1 MSAIK
6 SQMYNPELSKMVSS
20 VNLQLGDI
28 IQLDAP
34 SNSGLHNKIYFIKF
48 INNTKVVLIN
58 SDGTL
63 TLNLS
68 QLGKLEEESIANI
81 IILSRAS
88 SPSFVVQNNLA
99 IKKYISIYFGEPL
112 PKVVNGFIS
121 NIENDMI
128 EVTLLPENDIIYID
142 FAYSGIP
149 ENLNIDKIIVR
160 DKVDETQLAAY
171 DVSPTL
177 GLEQDS
183 QSTSSDALLVQDPN
197 SDLDYDLKSYDSK
210 EALEALIIDSIELG
224 TELDDLEHEVNV
236 SEEEQRY
243 SLDKQTND
251 YLDKLINAYLP
262 EQRTEQVIKQIHNEI
277 NYYVQLRSTYSTFD
291 ANNYPMLP
299 IERGEHYKYLK
310 EQLFNLNKKMY
321 FLFPVLENTRNLIIN
336 DNEDADA
343 DETDFNYQ
351 SMGDFIEALTS
362 TSLKWVNNSSK
373 EKINNYKEHI
383 KALSQLFENY
393 SNRSPENINVNAQ
406 IMMIN
411 DSVDDFY
418 NYAITKGALTKSR
431 FMIDVY
437 NEGLTML
444 ESHYV
449 NNKKFTKPTKLTAND
464 YVNIIGFISLPLP
477 LFMFSLT
484 NTNYTNIG
492 DKANLNIN
500 FINFSELL
508 NTNTFYN
515 KYVLE
520 NDDLINYVNKHS
532 NIHNNSFLKTINY
545 FTIDKSVDLP
555 YSEKMN
561 YLLESFIPTNKALLD
576 EYISLYIPDS
586 LEYRKYSLLSLLYD
600 LQALNIDCYNLH
612 YNDYKFIKSII
623 NSNIEVYKKIYKLN
637 ELNFAKFLNN
647 VKALNSY
654 AIKSR
659 DENIIFSFDLL
670 TKDLKEELFNFYNIK
685 EELFNNYEELYSFL
699 YSVDYGEFFLQSL
712 NKNIMD
718 LVVGNLLD
726 NFIKAREKEMANP
739 NAPANAIAQANSV
752 DTANAIAPANPV
764 NPEEPTNIPISSKDI
779 LFKDLDE
786 VQATCEKYVLSKA
799 YKTLQ
804 SLENDNNKLI
814 FFDSIYDKTMYSM
827 LNQFQNERK
836 TMDNNAFLE
845 FLTSNLMSIMKLTKA
860 HALREAKSIMEEK
873 REIIDGDYA
882 VLKDKASS
890 KSYIYIRE
898 NNVWILDPKFENTF
912 YIDNNQIFCDSN
924 KDCISKDDKCNSISG
939 TKKTNLNTEVD
950 DILKTF
956 ESKYNFSIEEI
967 KGKINS
973 NYENAKRRIEKITSL
988 NKSKREGTNI
998 YLLSLEE
1005 VYESKIVSSPYEKV
1019 RNSLLKLKDLS
1030 LKYELLKRFCLNYTR
1045 NAINDENV
1053 YWLYCI
1059 KTSVKLVPQFL
1070 LRLANVFLTKQNY
1083 ALELDTL
1090 CAQQGTI
1097 SDDNNF
1103 WVDKHSGYIIKAIEF
1118 DNDEGYDDKGFKVFT
1133 REQLENDYA
1142 INLQPIAKSLNP
1154 NVQVIINIIK
1164 AMSLMMGINISHNH
1178 ELIINNVLALL
1189 NSSIPSKQKYEEML
1203 LRTIKK
1209 EGKTRN
1215 NPPYEDMYNSSL
1227 LLLTLAFI
1235 VYAIQIAI
1243 PVLTSKKTF
1252 PGCIKSF
1259 SGYPLD
1265 GEDDK
1270 TSIAYIACIAN
1281 KIKSSI
1287 VPWNSI
1293 LKMSE
1298 SILIKN
1304 IEQLVTKYIV
1314 QNKDLVTHLNKKR
1327 EFLLSQDNNG
1337 TTIPEYLSINIWHTF
1352 NPPLNDIK
1360 IDAQALEPLEANFK
1374 NTLYET
1380 FSRGS
1385 KNNIKELVESKG
1397 ISCANHIIELIQN
1410 VVKTNSPLLKNSNDN
1425 PFLENACCNS
1435 QKNSIQYFINANPNI
1450 VDYNNLARFYNEIIK
1465 GINNLTYSSQIYVPL
1480 NTQQKIIT
1488 HYNSYSEELVYK
1500 AFIYFCNFA
1509 NQIPL
1514 DDELKGLC
1522 MDKPQNYD
1530 PNKSIKEIIDS
1541 LKNEGKI
1548 YNYAS
1553 FIELIHIVSK
1563 NNIIN
1568 VPINFTIINNVEALR
1583 IIIDAY
1589 NNANYYK
1596 LDDLFVDR
1604 LELLLDSFSIIDD
1617 NNVELRELKNYL
1629 GRSNMLLKQKILQIV
1644 SSQTNISKS
1653 DFAEFS
1659 QALTIAIDVEK
1670 INFYQNYINNILHIF
1685 PSIIVNKNVNY
1696 GAIPKHW
1703 NLSTLHISDIFNIIQ
1718 KYYVSLNTFANN
1730 HEFAAAFKIVANKLQ
1745 LLIQLMKVFL
1755 YNKSLV
1761 ATPEPLNVNKTTLQ
1775 QINSIFDEK
1784 LIGLFYNYIFYNIYN
1799 ELLSIS
1805 EDQEFMLQIQSIET
1819 TDYNKDDFL
1828 KNIINYIMC
1837 ASNIMNGHYNLIN
1850 NGYAKVKEKIVMAK
1864 EKEKTLITDFLKNLS
1879 DEEREIENI
1888 LKNNKLEKWNIGM
1901 QKGLTQYVKENYDQE
1916 REALEKQ
1923 ALKER
1928 KLQRNNN
1935 VTAMNKEI
1943 YDLDLEE
1950 QMHNDEAID
1959 AEEYSMSNIPDDD
1972 DFNYENE
1979 DDDYA
1984 NGNHED

>member
-1 MSAIK
+1 MSTIK
-6 SQMYNPELSKMVSS
+6 SQMSNPELPNTVSS

-48 INNTKVVLIN
+48 INNAKLILVN
-58 SDGTL
+58 STGSLTL
-63 TLNLS
+63 TLT

-81 IILSRAS
+81 LIMSRAS
-88 SPSFVVQNNLA
+88 SPSFVLQNNLA
-99 IKKYISIYFGEPL
+99 IRKYISIYFGEPL

-128 EVTLLPENDIIYID
+128 EVTLLPENDVIYID

-149 ENLNIDKIIVR
+149 ENLNIEKIVVR
-160 DKVDETQLAAY
+160 DKVDETQLAILDDTKSIGE
-171 DVSPTL
+171 DVIS
-177 GLEQDS
+177 S
-183 QSTSSDALLVQDPN
+183 SSDTLLVQDPN
-197 SDLDYDLKSYDSK
+197 SELDYDLKSYDSK
-210 EALEALIIDSIELG
+210 EAIESLIIDTIELG
-224 TELDDLEHEVNV
+224 MQLDDLEHEVNV

-277 NYYVQLRSTYSTFD
+277 NYYVQLRSIYSNFD
-291 ANNYPMLP
+291 ANNYPKLP
-299 IERGEHYKYLK
+299 SERGEHYKYLK
-310 EQLFNLNKKMY
+310 EQIYNLNRKLS
-321 FLFPVLENTRNLIIN
+321 FLLPVLDNARNLLISEN
-336 DNEDADA
+336 DDSNDDLAG
-343 DETDFNYQ
+343 ETAFTHQ
-351 SMGDFIEALTS
+351 SMGEFIEALTS
-362 TSLKWVNNSSK
+362 TSLKWANNSSK

-383 KALSQLFENY
+383 KALCQLFDNY
-393 SNRSPENINVNAQ
+393 TNNSPENINVNGQ

-411 DSVDDFY
+411 DIVDDFY
-418 NYAITKGALTKSR
+418 NYSIVKGGLSKSR

-444 ESHYV
+444 ESYYV
-449 NNKKFTKPTKLTAND
+449 NNKKFTRRAKLTAND

-477 LFMFSLT
+477 LFESSLA
-484 NTNYTNIG
+484 NTNYTNIC
-492 DKANLNIN
+492 DKANLNLN
-500 FINFSELL
+500 FVNISDFL
-508 NTNTFYN
+508 NTTTFYN
-515 KYVLE
+515 KYVVE
-520 NDDLINYVNKHS
+520 NDNMDSYVNSHT
-532 NIHNNSFLKTINY
+532 NIHNASFLKTINY
-545 FTIDKSVDLP
+545 FTIDKSLDLP
-555 YSEKMN
+555 YLEKMN
-561 YLLESFIPTNKALLD
+561 YLLESFIPTNKALLN
-576 EYISLYIPDS
+576 EYIMLYNPDS
-586 LEYRKYSLLSLLYD
+586 LNHRKYSLLSFIYD
-600 LQALNIDCYNLH
+600 LQSLNIDSYNLH

-623 NSNIEVYKKIYKLN
+623 VNNIEVYKKLYKSN
-637 ELNFAKFLNN
+637 EANFGTFLQN
-647 VKALNSY
+647 VKASNSY
-654 AIKSR
+654 AIKGKN
-659 DENIIFSFDLL
+659 ENIVFSFDLL
-670 TKDLKEELFNFYNIK
+670 AKDLKDELFALYNAKEELFA
-685 EELFNNYEELYSFL
+685 NYEELYSFL
-699 YSVDYGEFFLQSL
+699 YSVDCGEFFLQSL

-726 NFIKAREKEMANP
+726 NFIKAREKELAEPGPSQTQTQTNP
-739 NAPANAIAQANSV
+739 DTGAPL
-752 DTANAIAPANPV
+752 
-764 NPEEPTNIPISSKDI
+764 SSKD
-779 LFKDLDE
+779 LLLKDLDNVE
-786 VQATCEKYVLSKA
+786 ATCNSYVLSKA

-804 SLENDNNKLI
+804 SLENDNSKLI
-814 FFDSIYDKTMYSM
+814 FYDSIYDKTLYSM
-827 LNQFQNERK
+827 LNQFESERK
-836 TMDNNAFLE
+836 SMDANGFLQ
-845 FLTSNLMSIMKLTKA
+845 FLTAKLMTIMKLTKTS
-860 HALREAKSIMEEK
+860 ALREAKSIIEEK

-890 KSYIYIRE
+890 KNYIYKRV
-898 NNVWILDPKFENTF
+898 NNVWTLDPIFEDKF
-912 YIDNNQIFCDSN
+912 YIENNQIFCDSN
-924 KDCISKDDKCNSISG
+924 KECISKDDKCGSINK
-939 TKKTNLNTEVD
+939 TKKTNLSIEVD
-950 DILKTF
+950 NILKTF
-956 ESKYNFSIEEI
+956 ENKYNFSIEEI
-967 KGKINS
+967 KSKINS
-973 NYENAKRRIEKITSL
+973 NYDNAKRRIANITIL
-988 NKSKREGTNI
+988 NKAKREYSNN

-1005 VYESKIVSSPYEKV
+1005 TFDSNIVRSPYENV
-1019 RNSLLKLKDLS
+1019 RNGLLQIRDVT

-1045 NAINDENV
+1045 NAISNENV

-1059 KTSVKLVPQFL
+1059 KTGVKLVPQFL
-1070 LRLANVFLTKQNY
+1070 LRLANAFITKQNY
-1083 ALELDTL
+1083 LLELDTI
-1090 CAQQGTI
+1090 CAEQGTI

-1103 WVDKHSGYIIKAIEF
+1103 WVDKHSGYIIKTIEF

-1142 INLQPIAKSLNP
+1142 INLQPLAKSVNP
-1154 NVQVIINIIK
+1154 NAQVIINIIK
-1164 AMSLMMGINISHNH
+1164 AISQMMGINVSHNH
-1178 ELIINNVLALL
+1178 EVIINNVLALL
-1189 NSSIPSKQKYEEML
+1189 NSNIPSKQKYEQML
-1203 LRTIKK
+1203 LKTAKK
-1209 EGKTRN
+1209 DGKAKN
-1215 NPPYEDMYNSSL
+1215 NPSYDDMYNSSL

-1235 VYAIQIAI
+1235 VYAIQINI

-1265 GEDDK
+1265 EEQDK

-1298 SILIKN
+1298 STLIKN

-1314 QNKDLVTHLNKKR
+1314 TNKELVEPLNKKR
-1327 EFLLSQDNNG
+1327 EFLLSQGNTSNA
-1337 TTIPEYLSINIWHTF
+1337 IPEYLSINIWHTF

-1360 IDAQALEPLEANFK
+1360 IDSQALEPLEVNFK
-1374 NTLYET
+1374 NTLFET
-1380 FSRGS
+1380 FSRGT
-1385 KNNIKELVESKG
+1385 KNNIKELVEAKG

-1410 VVKTNSPLLKNSNDN
+1410 IVKSNSPLLKNSNDN

-1435 QKNSIQYFINANPNI
+1435 QKNTIQYFTTANKAI
-1450 VDYNNLARFYNEIIK
+1450 IEYNNLASFYSEILK
-1465 GINNLTYSSQIYVPL
+1465 GIDNLTYSSQIYIPL

-1488 HYNSYSEELVYK
+1488 QYTSFSEELVYK
-1500 AFIYFCNFA
+1500 AFIYFCNFS
-1509 NQIPL
+1509 NQLPL

-1530 PNKSIKEIIDS
+1530 PNKPIREVIES

-1548 YNYAS
+1548 YNYSS

-1596 LDDLFVDR
+1596 LDDLFVSR
-1604 LELLLDSFSIIDD
+1604 LELMLDSYSIIDD
-1617 NNVELRELKNYL
+1617 ENSELRKLKNYL
-1629 GRSNMLLKQKILQIV
+1629 GSANIALKQKILQIV
-1644 SSQTNISKS
+1644 SAQPNISKS
-1653 DFAEFS
+1653 DLASFT
-1659 QALTIAIDVEK
+1659 QAINMSIDVEN
-1670 INFYQNYINNILHIF
+1670 ITFYQNYIYNILHIF
-1685 PSIIVNKNVNY
+1685 PSIISNKNVNY

-1703 NLSTLHISDIFNIIQ
+1703 NLSTIHYSDIYNIIQ
-1718 KYYVSLNTFANN
+1718 KYYGALNTFSNK
-1730 HEFAAAFKIVANKLQ
+1730 HELASAFKIVAHKLQ
-1745 LLIQLMKVFL
+1745 LLTQLMKVFL
-1755 YNKSLV
+1755 YNKSLI
-1761 ATPEPLNVNKTTLQ
+1761 TSPEPVNINRTALG

-1784 LIGLFYNYIFYNIYN
+1784 LITLFYNYIFYNIFN
-1799 ELLSIS
+1799 ELLNIS
-1805 EDQEFMLQIQSIET
+1805 EDQEFMLQIQNIET

-1828 KNIINYIMC
+1828 KNIISYIMC
-1837 ASNIMNGHYNLIN
+1837 YSNIMNSHYNLIN

-1901 QKGLTQYVKENYDQE
+1901 QKGLTQYVKENYDEE

-1943 YDLDLEE
+1943 YNLDLDE
-1950 QMHNDEAID
+1950 QMLNDEAID

-1972 DFNYENE
+1972 DFNYDNG

-1984 NGNHED
+1984 NGNHEDYD

>member
-6 SQMYNPELSKMVSS
+6 SQMSTNEVPQIVDS
-20 VNLQLGDI
+20 VKLQLGDI

-34 SNSGLHNKIYFIKF
+34 TNSGLHNKIYLIKF
-48 INNTKVVLIN
+48 INNTKLVLVN
-58 SDGTL
+58 SGGTL
-63 TLNLS
+63 TLNLT

-81 IILSRAS
+81 IILSRVS
-88 SPSFVVQNNLA
+88 SPSFIVQNNLT

-128 EVTLLPENDIIYID
+128 EVTLLPENDVIYID

-171 DVSPTL
+171 DVLPTL

-183 QSTSSDALLVQDPN
+183 QSTSSDTLLVQDPN
-197 SDLDYDLKSYDSK
+197 SELDYDLKSYDSR
-210 EALEALIIDSIELG
+210 EALESLIIDTIELG
-224 TELDDLEHEVNV
+224 EPLDDLEHEVNV

-277 NYYVQLRSTYSTFD
+277 NYYVQLRGAYSRFD

-299 IERGEHYKYLK
+299 TERGEHYKYLK

-336 DNEDADA
+336 ENEDSGG
-343 DETDFNYQ
+343 DETDYNFQ
-351 SMGDFIEALTS
+351 PMGDFIEALTS

-383 KALSQLFENY
+383 KTLSQLFDSY
-393 SNRSPENINVNAQ
+393 SNRSPENINVNTQ

-411 DSVDDFY
+411 DIVDDFY
-418 NYAITKGALTKSR
+418 NYAITKGSLTKSR

-464 YVNIIGFISLPLP
+464 YVNIIGFMSLPLP

-484 NTNYTNIG
+484 NTNYTTIG

-500 FINFSELL
+500 FINFSEFL
-508 NTNTFYN
+508 NTKTFYN
-515 KYVLE
+515 KHVLE
-520 NDDLINYVNKHS
+520 NDNIDTYVNNHS

-545 FTIDKSVDLP
+545 FTIDKSIDLP
-555 YSEKMN
+555 YLEKMN
-561 YLLESFIPTNKALLD
+561 YLLESFIPTNKALIG
-576 EYISLYIPDS
+576 EYIALYNPTSLNH
-586 LEYRKYSLLSLLYD
+586 RKYSLLSFLYD
-600 LQALNIDCYNLH
+600 LQSLNIDCYNLH
-612 YNDYKFIKSII
+612 YNDYKFINSII
-623 NSNIEVYKKIYKLN
+623 NSNIEIYTKIYKSN
-637 ELNFAKFLNN
+637 EANFAKFLNN
-647 VKALNSY
+647 INASNSY

-659 DENIIFSFDLL
+659 NENIVFSFNLL
-670 TKDLKEELFNFYNIK
+670 AKELKDEVFNFYNIK

-699 YSVDYGEFFLQSL
+699 YTVDCGAFFLQAL

-726 NFIKAREKEMANP
+726 NFIKARERDLANP
-739 NAPANAIAQANSV
+739 SDPINPTSNPGSIA
-752 DTANAIAPANPV
+752 
-764 NPEEPTNIPISSKDI
+764 PISSKDI
-779 LFKDLDE
+779 LLKDLDE
-786 VQATCEKYVLSKA
+786 VETTCEKYVLSKS

-814 FFDSIYDKTMYSM
+814 FYDSIYDKTLYSM

-845 FLTSNLMSIMKLTKA
+845 FLTSNLMTIMKLTRA
-860 HALREAKSIMEEK
+860 HALREAKAIMEEK

-882 VLKDKASS
+882 VLKDKTSS
-890 KSYIYIRE
+890 KNYIYKRV
-898 NNVWILDPKFENTF
+898 NNVWILDPAFENTF
-912 YIDNNQIFCDSN
+912 YIENNQIFCDVD
-924 KDCISKDDKCNSISG
+924 KDCISKDNKCNSISG
-939 TKKTNLNTEVD
+939 AKKTNLNAEVD
-950 DILKTF
+950 EILKTF

-967 KGKINS
+967 KAKINS
-973 NYENAKRRIEKITSL
+973 NYENAKRRIEKIISL
-988 NKSKREGTNI
+988 NKDKRESFNN

-1005 VYESKIVSSPYEKV
+1005 VYESKVVSSPYEKL
-1019 RNSLLKLKDLS
+1019 RNSLLKIKDLS
-1030 LKYELLKRFCLNYTR
+1030 LKYELIKRFCLNYTR

-1097 SDDNNF
+1097 SDDNNY
-1103 WVDKHSGYIIKAIEF
+1103 WVDKHSGYIIKTIEF
-1118 DNDEGYDDKGFKVFT
+1118 DNDEGYDEKGFKVFT

-1142 INLQPIAKSLNP
+1142 INLHPLAKSLNP

-1164 AMSLMMGINISHNH
+1164 AISLMMGINISHNH
-1178 ELIINNVLALL
+1178 EVIINNVLALL
-1189 NSSIPSKQKYEEML
+1189 NSNIPSKKKYEEML
-1203 LRTIKK
+1203 LKTAKK
-1209 EGKTRN
+1209 EGKAKH

-1235 VYAIQIAI
+1235 VYAIQINI

-1265 GEDDK
+1265 DEQDK

-1298 SILIKN
+1298 STLIKN
-1304 IEQLVTKYIV
+1304 IEQLVTKYIA
-1314 QNKDLVTHLNKKR
+1314 QNSDLVIHLNKKR
-1327 EFLLSQDNNG
+1327 EFLLSQDNNSNA
-1337 TTIPEYLSINIWHTF
+1337 IPEYLSINIWHTF

-1360 IDAQALEPLEANFK
+1360 IDAHTLEPLEANFK
-1374 NTLYET
+1374 KTLYDT

-1385 KNNIKELVESKG
+1385 KNNIKELVESKA

-1410 VVKTNSPLLKNSNDN
+1410 VVKANSPLLKNSNDN

-1435 QKNSIQYFINANPNI
+1435 QKNSIEYFISANPAI
-1450 VDYNNLARFYNEIIK
+1450 IDYNNLVSFYNNILK
-1465 GINNLTYSSQIYVPL
+1465 GIDILTYSSQINVPL
-1480 NTQQKIIT
+1480 NTQQKNIT
-1488 HYNSYSEELVYK
+1488 NYTSFSEELVYK
-1500 AFIYFCNFA
+1500 AFIYYCNFS

-1522 MDKPQNYD
+1522 MDKPQNFD
-1530 PNKSIKEIIDS
+1530 SNKSIKEIIDS

-1548 YNYAS
+1548 YNFAS
-1553 FIELIHIVSK
+1553 FVELIHIVSR

-1568 VPINFTIINNVEALR
+1568 VPINFAIINNVEALR
-1583 IIIDAY
+1583 IIIEAY

-1596 LDDLFVDR
+1596 LDDLFIDK
-1604 LELLLDSFSIIDD
+1604 LESMLDSYSIIDD
-1617 NNVELRELKNYL
+1617 DNHDLRELKNYL

-1644 SSQTNISKS
+1644 SSQTSISKS
-1653 DFAEFS
+1653 DFATFS
-1659 QALTIAIDVEK
+1659 QALTIAIDVEN
-1670 INFYQNYINNILHIF
+1670 ITFYQNYINNILYIF
-1685 PSIIVNKNVNY
+1685 PSIIINKNVNY

-1703 NLSTLHISDIFNIIQ
+1703 NLSTLHYSDIFNIIQ
-1718 KYYVSLNTFANN
+1718 KYYVSLNTFNN
-1730 HEFAAAFKIVANKLQ
+1730 KHELNVAFKIVANKLQ
-1745 LLIQLMKVFL
+1745 VLTQLMTVFL
-1755 YNKSLV
+1755 YNKSLIL
-1761 ATPEPLNVNKTTLQ
+1761 THEPINLNKTALQ
-1775 QINSIFDEK
+1775 QIHSIFDDK
-1784 LIGLFYNYIFYNIYN
+1784 LISLFYNYIFYNIYN

-1805 EDQEFMLQIQSIET
+1805 EDQDFMLQIQSIET

-1837 ASNIMNGHYNLIN
+1837 SSTIMEGHYNLIN
-1850 NGYAKVKEKIVMAK
+1850 NGYTKVKEKIVMAK

-1901 QKGLTQYVKENYDQE
+1901 QKGLTQYVKENYDEE

-1928 KLQRNNN
+1928 KLQQNNN

-1950 QMHNDEAID
+1950 QMHNDAAID

-1972 DFNYENE
+1972 DFNYDNG

-1984 NGNHED
+1984 NGNHEDYD

>member
-1 MSAIK
+1 M
-6 SQMYNPELSKMVSS
+6 
-20 VNLQLGDI
+20 
-28 IQLDAP
+28 
-34 SNSGLHNKIYFIKF
+34 
-48 INNTKVVLIN
+48 
-58 SDGTL
+58 
-63 TLNLS
+63 
-68 QLGKLEEESIANI
+68 
-81 IILSRAS
+81 
-88 SPSFVVQNNLA
+88 
-99 IKKYISIYFGEPL
+99 
-112 PKVVNGFIS
+112 
-121 NIENDMI
+121 
-128 EVTLLPENDIIYID
+128 
-142 FAYSGIP
+142 
-149 ENLNIDKIIVR
+149 
-160 DKVDETQLAAY
+160 
-171 DVSPTL
+171 
-177 GLEQDS
+177 
-183 QSTSSDALLVQDPN
+183 
-197 SDLDYDLKSYDSK
+197 
-210 EALEALIIDSIELG
+210 
-224 TELDDLEHEVNV
+224 
-236 SEEEQRY
+236 
-243 SLDKQTND
+243 
-251 YLDKLINAYLP
+251 
-262 EQRTEQVIKQIHNEI
+262 
-277 NYYVQLRSTYSTFD
+277 
-291 ANNYPMLP
+291 
-299 IERGEHYKYLK
+299 
-310 EQLFNLNKKMY
+310 
-321 FLFPVLENTRNLIIN
+321 
-336 DNEDADA
+336 
-343 DETDFNYQ
+343 
-351 SMGDFIEALTS
+351 
-362 TSLKWVNNSSK
+362 
-373 EKINNYKEHI
+373 
-383 KALSQLFENY
+383 
-393 SNRSPENINVNAQ
+393 
-406 IMMIN
+406 
-411 DSVDDFY
+411 
-418 NYAITKGALTKSR
+418 
-431 FMIDVY
+431 
-437 NEGLTML
+437 
-444 ESHYV
+444 
-449 NNKKFTKPTKLTAND
+449 
-464 YVNIIGFISLPLP
+464 
-477 LFMFSLT
+477 
-484 NTNYTNIG
+484 
-492 DKANLNIN
+492 
-500 FINFSELL
+500 
-508 NTNTFYN
+508 
-515 KYVLE
+515 
-520 NDDLINYVNKHS
+520 
-532 NIHNNSFLKTINY
+532 
-545 FTIDKSVDLP
+545 
-555 YSEKMN
+555 
-561 YLLESFIPTNKALLD
+561 
-576 EYISLYIPDS
+576 
-586 LEYRKYSLLSLLYD
+586 
-600 LQALNIDCYNLH
+600 
-612 YNDYKFIKSII
+612 
-623 NSNIEVYKKIYKLN
+623 
-637 ELNFAKFLNN
+637 
-647 VKALNSY
+647 
-654 AIKSR
+654 
-659 DENIIFSFDLL
+659 
-670 TKDLKEELFNFYNIK
+670 KEELFNFYNIK

-699 YSVDYGEFFLQSL
+699 YSVDCGEFFLQSL

-726 NFIKAREKEMANP
+726 NFIKAREKEMAN
-739 NAPANAIAQANSV
+739 
-752 DTANAIAPANPV
+752 AIAPANPANAIAPE
-764 NPEEPTNIPISSKDI
+764 NPENPENPANPENPENPLASKDI
-779 LFKDLDE
+779 LLKDLDTI
-786 VQATCEKYVLSKA
+786 QATCESYVLSKA

-814 FFDSIYDKTMYSM
+814 FYDSIYDKTMYSM
-827 LNQFQNERK
+827 LNQFQNEHK

-845 FLTSNLMSIMKLTKA
+845 FLTSSLMTIMKLTKE

-882 VLKDKASS
+882 VLKDKTTS
-890 KSYIYIRE
+890 KNYIYKRE
-898 NNVWILDPKFENTF
+898 NNVWIIDPTFENTF

-988 NKSKREGTNI
+988 NKSKNEDTNT

-1005 VYESKIVSSPYEKV
+1005 VIESKIVSSPYEKL
-1019 RNSLLKLKDLS
+1019 RNSLLKIKDLS

-1045 NAINDENV
+1045 NAINDENA

-1083 ALELDTL
+1083 ALELDTI

-1103 WVDKHSGYIIKAIEF
+1103 WVDKHSGYIIKTIEF

-1142 INLQPIAKSLNP
+1142 MNLQPLAKSLNP

-1164 AMSLMMGINISHNH
+1164 AISLMMGINISHNH
-1178 ELIINNVLALL
+1178 EVIINNVLALL

-1203 LRTIKK
+1203 LRTAKK
-1209 EGKTRN
+1209 EGKARN

-1227 LLLTLAFI
+1227 LLLTLTFI
-1235 VYAIQIAI
+1235 VYAIQINI

-1265 GEDDK
+1265 GEEDK

-1298 SILIKN
+1298 STLIKN
-1304 IEQLVTKYIV
+1304 IEQLVLKYIV
-1314 QNKDLVTHLNKKR
+1314 QNKELVEHLNKKR
-1327 EFLLSQDNNG
+1327 AYLLSEDNNG
-1337 TTIPEYLSINIWHTF
+1337 NVIPEYLSINIWHTF

-1360 IDAQALEPLEANFK
+1360 IDAQSLEPLDVNFK

-1410 VVKTNSPLLKNSNDN
+1410 VVKANSPLLKNSNDN

-1435 QKNSIQYFINANPNI
+1435 QKNTIQYFINANPNI
-1450 VDYNNLARFYNEIIK
+1450 VDYNNLARFYSEILK
-1465 GINNLTYSSQIYVPL
+1465 GINNLTYSSQIYIPL
-1480 NTQQKIIT
+1480 NSQQKNIT
-1488 HYNSYSEELVYK
+1488 QYNSFSEELVYK
-1500 AFIYFCNFA
+1500 AFIYFCNFS
-1509 NQIPL
+1509 NQIPI

-1530 PNKSIKEIIDS
+1530 PNKSMKEIIDS

-1589 NNANYYK
+1589 NNNNYYK
-1596 LDDLFVDR
+1596 LDDLFIDK
-1604 LELLLDSFSIIDD
+1604 LELMLDSYSIIDD
-1617 NNVELRELKNYL
+1617 DNVELRELKNYL

-1653 DFAEFS
+1653 DFAGFS
-1659 QALTIAIDVEK
+1659 QALTIDVDVEN
-1670 INFYQNYINNILHIF
+1670 ITFYQNYINNLIYIF
-1685 PSIIVNKNVNY
+1685 PSIIINKNVNY

-1718 KYYVSLNTFANN
+1718 KYYVSLNTFNN
-1730 HEFAAAFKIVANKLQ
+1730 KHELAAAFKIVANKLQ
-1745 LLIQLMKVFL
+1745 VLSQLMRVFL

-1761 ATPEPLNVNKTTLQ
+1761 ATHDPLNVSKTDLQ
-1775 QINSIFDEK
+1775 QINSIFDAK
-1784 LIGLFYNYIFYNIYN
+1784 LIGLFYNYIFYNIFN

-1805 EDQEFMLQIQSIET
+1805 EDQEFMLQIQNIET

-1837 ASNIMNGHYNLIN
+1837 SSNIMTGHYNLIA

-1916 REALEKQ
+1916 RDALEKQ

-1928 KLQRNNN
+1928 KLQQNNN

-1950 QMHNDEAID
+1950 QMINDDAID

-1972 DFNYENE
+1972 DFNYDNG

-1984 NGNHED
+1984 NGNHEDYD

>member
-6 SQMYNPELSKMVSS
+6 SQMSNPELPQTLSS

-28 IQLDAP
+28 IKLDAP
-34 SNSGLHNKIYFIKF
+34 TNSGLHDKVYFIKF
-48 INNTKVVLIN
+48 INKSKVVLVN

-63 TLNLS
+63 TLTLT

-81 IILSRAS
+81 IILSRVS

-99 IKKYISIYFGEPL
+99 VKKYISIYFGEPV
-112 PKVVNGFIS
+112 PSVINGFIS

-128 EVTLLPENDIIYID
+128 EVTIVPGNTIIYID

-149 ENLNIDKIIVR
+149 EDLNIDKIIVR
-160 DKVDETQLAAY
+160 DKVNEAQLELASSSSSSS
-171 DVSPTL
+171 DPQLQPSS
-177 GLEQDS
+177 GEDKS
-183 QSTSSDALLVQDPN
+183 QSFLVQDPN
-197 SDLDYDLKSYDSK
+197 SELDYDLKSYDSR
-210 EALEALIIDSIELG
+210 EDLEALIIDTIELG
-224 TELDDLEHEVNV
+224 EQLDDIEHEVNV
-236 SEEEQRY
+236 SDEEQRY

-262 EQRTEQVIKQIHNEI
+262 EQRTEKVIRQIHSEI
-277 NYYVQLRSTYSTFD
+277 NYYVQLRATYSTFD
-291 ANNYPMLP
+291 ANNYPLIP
-299 IERGEHYKYLK
+299 SERGEHYKYLK

-321 FLFPVLENTRNLIIN
+321 FLFPVLDNARNLIISEN
-336 DNEDADA
+336 DDSNA

-351 SMGDFIEALTS
+351 PMGEFIEALTS
-362 TSLKWVNNSSK
+362 TSLKWMNNSSK

-383 KALSQLFENY
+383 KALTQLFDNY
-393 SNRSPENINVNAQ
+393 TNNSPENINVNAQ

-411 DSVDDFY
+411 DIVDDFY
-418 NYAITKGALTKSR
+418 NYAIVKGTLSKSR

-437 NEGLTML
+437 NEGLNML

-449 NNKKFTKPTKLTAND
+449 NNKKFTRPTKLTAND
-464 YVNIIGFISLPLP
+464 FVNIIGFITLPLP
-477 LFMFSLT
+477 LFEFSKF
-484 NTNYTNIG
+484 NANYTTIG

-500 FINFSELL
+500 FINSSTFL
-508 NTNTFYN
+508 NNASVYN

-520 NDDLINYVNKHS
+520 NDELNKYVNSHT
-532 NIHNNSFLKTINY
+532 NIHNSTFLKNINY
-545 FTIDKSVDLP
+545 FTIDKSIDLP
-555 YSEKMN
+555 YLEKMN
-561 YLLESFIPTNKALLD
+561 YLLESFIPTNKALIN
-576 EYISLYIPDS
+576 EYVSHYSPLSLNH
-586 LEYRKYSLLSLLYD
+586 RKYSLASFLYD

-612 YNDYKFIKSII
+612 YNDYKFIKSLIT
-623 NSNIEVYKKIYKLN
+623 SNIEEYKKIYTSN
-637 ELNFAKFLNN
+637 EANFAKI
-647 VKALNSY
+647 LNSIKASNSL
-654 AIKSR
+654 AIKGKN
-659 DENIIFSFDLL
+659 ENIIFSFELL
-670 TKDLKEELFNFYNIK
+670 SKELKDELFSFYNVSEELFA
-685 EELFNNYEELYSFL
+685 NYEELVSFL
-699 YSVDYGEFFLQSL
+699 YSVDSAEFFLQAL

-726 NFIKAREKEMANP
+726 NFIKAREKELANP
-739 NAPANAIAQANSV
+739 E
-752 DTANAIAPANPV
+752 
-764 NPEEPTNIPISSKDI
+764 NPEAPKEPNDPNNPKPLSSKDI
-779 LFKDLDE
+779 LFKELDE
-786 VQATCEKYVLSKA
+786 VQATCEKYILSKA

-827 LNQFQNERK
+827 LKQFEREEK
-836 TMDNNAFLE
+836 TMDSNAFLE
-845 FLTSNLMSIMKLTKA
+845 FLTTNLMSIMKLTRVQ
-860 HALREAKSIMEEK
+860 ALREAKSIIDEK

-882 VLKDKASS
+882 LLKDKSSS
-890 KSYIYIRE
+890 KNYIYKRE
-898 NNVWILDPKFENTF
+898 NNVWILDPTFEDKF
-912 YIDNNQIFCDSN
+912 YIENNQIFCDVN
-924 KDCISKDDKCNSISG
+924 KECISKDDKCNSISG
-939 TKKTNLNTEVD
+939 TKKKNLDTEVEN
-950 DILKTF
+950 ILKTF

-967 KGKINS
+967 KTKITS
-973 NYENAKRRIEKITSL
+973 NYENAKKRIEKITGL
-988 NKSKREGTNI
+988 NKVKNEYTNN
-998 YLLSLEE
+998 YLLGLEE
-1005 VYESKIVSSPYEKV
+1005 PYESKILTSPYEQLK
-1019 RNSLLKLKDLS
+1019 NSVLKIKDLS
-1030 LKYELLKRFCLNYTR
+1030 LKYELIKRFCLNYTR

-1059 KTSVKLVPQFL
+1059 KTSVKLMPQFL
-1070 LRLANVFLTKQNY
+1070 LRLSNAFLTKQNY
-1083 ALELDTL
+1083 LLELDTL
-1090 CAQQGTI
+1090 CATQGTI

-1118 DNDEGYDDKGFKVFT
+1118 DNDEGYDEKGFKVFT

-1142 INLQPIAKSLNP
+1142 INLEPVTKSLNP

-1189 NSSIPSKQKYEEML
+1189 NSNIPSKQKYEEML
-1203 LRTIKK
+1203 LKVAKK
-1209 EGKTRN
+1209 EGKAKN

-1265 GEDDK
+1265 GEQDK
-1270 TSIAYIACIAN
+1270 TSITYIACIAN

-1298 SILIKN
+1298 STLIKN
-1304 IEQLVTKYIV
+1304 IEQLISKYIV
-1314 QNKDLVTHLNKKR
+1314 QNKDLIEHLNKKR
-1327 EFLLSQDNNG
+1327 EYLLSQDNNSNA
-1337 TTIPEYLSINIWHTF
+1337 IPIYLSINIWHTF

-1360 IDAQALEPLEANFK
+1360 IDAHALEPLDVNFK

-1410 VVKTNSPLLKNSNDN
+1410 VVKANSPLLKNSNDN

-1435 QKNSIQYFINANPNI
+1435 QKNSIQYFINANPAI
-1450 VDYNNLARFYNEIIK
+1450 IDYNNLANFYNSILK
-1465 GINNLTYSSQIYVPL
+1465 GIDNLTYSSQIYVPL

-1488 HYNSYSEELVYK
+1488 QYSAFSEELVYK

-1509 NQIPL
+1509 NQIPI

-1522 MDKPQNYD
+1522 MDKPQTFD
-1530 PNKSIKEIIDS
+1530 SSKSIKEIIVS
-1541 LKNEGKI
+1541 LKNDGKI
-1548 YNYAS
+1548 YNFAS

-1589 NNANYYK
+1589 SNNSYYK
-1596 LDDLFVDR
+1596 LDDIFVSK
-1604 LELLLDSFSIIDD
+1604 LELMLDTFSIIADD
-1617 NNVELRELKNYL
+1617 NRELRDLKNYL
-1629 GRSNMLLKQKILQIV
+1629 GRTNNALQQKILQIV

-1653 DFAEFS
+1653 EFASFS
-1659 QALTIAIDVEK
+1659 QTLTLSIDVEN
-1670 INFYQNYINNILHIF
+1670 ITFYQNYINNILYIF
-1685 PSIIVNKNVNY
+1685 PSIIINSNVNY

-1703 NLSTLHISDIFNIIQ
+1703 NLSTIHISDIYNIIQ
-1718 KYYVSLNTFANN
+1718 KYYVSLNTFTNK
-1730 HEFAAAFKIVANKLQ
+1730 HELALAFKLVAQKLQ
-1745 LLIQLMKVFL
+1745 LLTQMMKVFL
-1755 YNKSLV
+1755 YNKSLLKSV
-1761 ATPEPLNVNKTTLQ
+1761 DPEKPALN
-1775 QINSIFDEK
+1775 QINSIFDDK
-1784 LIGLFYNYIFYNIYN
+1784 LISLFYNYIFYNILN
-1799 ELLSIS
+1799 ELLNIS
-1805 EDQEFMLQIQSIET
+1805 EDQEFMLQLQNIDSST
-1819 TDYNKDDFL
+1819 YNKDEFM
-1828 KNIINYIMC
+1828 KTIINYIMC
-1837 ASNIMNGHYNLIN
+1837 YSNIMNTHYNLIN

-1888 LKNNKLEKWNIGM
+1888 LKNNKLEKWNVGM

-1923 ALKER
+1923 AIKER

-1950 QMHNDEAID
+1950 QMLNDAAID

-1972 DFNYENE
+1972 DFNYDND